1 MKIQVYQITQPIEPY
16 VLVTKTSFV
25 SFGDE
30 DV

>member
-1 MKIQVYQITQPIEPY
+1 MGTMVRMYILSEPY

-25 SFGDE
+25 SLGDE